1 MTHTEVQRIAK
12 QTMAYIKS
20 QIEPGMNLRQLRAVA
35 ETKMYELGADSF
47 WYWDIGAFVFAGN
60 ETAVSVSGRH
70 YKTSDKI
77 IKENDIVTVDLSPQ
91 VGNIWGD
98 YARTLILENGS
109 VADDINKIKNT
120 EWKNGLLTENKLH
133 EELISFA
140 TPDTTF
146 EQLYFYMNDFIRN
159 CGYKNL
165 DFMGNLGHSIA
176 TNKDDRIYIEKGNTA
191 TLSSVK
197 FFTFE
202 PHIAISKAEYGF
214 KKENVYFF
222 DNDKLVEL

>member
-12 QTMAYIKS
+12 QTMSYIKS

-35 ETKMYELGADSF
+35 ETKMHELGADSF
-47 WYWDIGAFVFAGN
+47 WYWDIGAFLFAGN

-133 EELISFA
+133 
-140 TPDTTF
+140 
-146 EQLYFYMNDFIRN
+146 
-159 CGYKNL
+159 KN
-165 DFMGNLGHSIA
+165 
-176 TNKDDRIYIEKGNTA
+176 
-191 TLSSVK
+191 
-197 FFTFE
+197 
-202 PHIAISKAEYGF
+202 
-214 KKENVYFF
+214 
-222 DNDKLVEL
+222 